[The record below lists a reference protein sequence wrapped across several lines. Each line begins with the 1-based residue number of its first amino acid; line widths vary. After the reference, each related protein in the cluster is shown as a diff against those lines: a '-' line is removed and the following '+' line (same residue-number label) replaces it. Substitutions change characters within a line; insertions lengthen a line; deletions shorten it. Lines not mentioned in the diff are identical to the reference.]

1 VSFSGESMDPLELAR
16 LVPLMA
22 LTRGQ
27 SDVVIGL
34 VDGPVALDHPDL
46 TSASIRTLAGVPGAC
61 VDLRSESCRHG
72 TFMAGILVARRGA
85 RAPAIAPDCTL
96 LVRPVFLEAG
106 PAEGLSSA
114 SPEELAKAI
123 TACVDAGARIVN
135 LSAAL
140 AGGSGEAD
148 RELGEVLGYAARQ
161 GALVIAAAGN
171 QGAVMGSAIT
181 RHPWIIPVAAYARR
195 GWPMAQSNLSRSIG
209 SSGLGAPGEEV
220 VSLASD
226 GAPVASGGT
235 SVATPF
241 VSGTAALLWSAFP
254 RAAAVEVKH
263 ALLSSAL
270 GRRRAVA
277 PPLLNAWGAYEVMSG
292 GRARRVMP

>member
-1 VSFSGESMDPLELAR
+1 MDPLEFVRLA
-16 LVPLMA
+16 PLMA

-27 SDVVIGL
+27 SDAVIGL
-34 VDGPVALDHPDL
+34 VDGPVAFDHPDL
-46 TSASIRTLAGVPGAC
+46 AGATIRTLGGVPGAC
-61 VDLRSESCRHG
+61 RDPASDSCRHG
-72 TFMAGILVARRGA
+72 TFVAGILVARRGA

-96 LVRPVFLEAG
+96 VVRPVFWEAG
-106 PAEGLSSA
+106 PAGGLPSA
-114 SPEELAKAI
+114 SPGELAEAI
-123 TACVDAGARIVN
+123 TACVDAGARIIN

-140 AGGSGEAD
+140 AGGPGEPD
-148 RELGEVLGYAARQ
+148 RELGEVLGYAARR

-181 RHPWIIPVAAYARR
+181 SHPWIIPVAAYARR
-195 GWPMAQSNLSRSIG
+195 GRPIAQSNLGRSIG

-226 GAPVASGGT
+226 GVPVASGGT

-254 RAAAVEVKH
+254 WAAPAEIKH
-263 ALLSSAL
+263 ALLSSAQ

-277 PPLLNAWGAYEVMSG
+277 PPLLDAWGAYEVLSG
-292 GRARRVMP
+292 GQARRAML